1 MEEELQGGSSSMDPN
16 IPGDGC
22 ACWQGPGICAHSR
35 PVSTTVAP
43 GNITALHKEGKSPK
57 SETKSADSLLMSP
70 CLLHAQY
77 SPSPSYSDHSPRF
90 ELSNTCL
97 SRSHAR

>member
-1 MEEELQGGSSSMDPN
+1 MLVGIGGSSSVGLHITSGECLLGSVLPVVDRMEEELQGGSSSVDPN

-43 GNITALHKEGKSPK
+43 GNITAIEVVF
-57 SETKSADSLLMSP
+57 D
-70 CLLHAQY
+70 
-77 SPSPSYSDHSPRF
+77 
-90 ELSNTCL
+90 
-97 SRSHAR
+97 